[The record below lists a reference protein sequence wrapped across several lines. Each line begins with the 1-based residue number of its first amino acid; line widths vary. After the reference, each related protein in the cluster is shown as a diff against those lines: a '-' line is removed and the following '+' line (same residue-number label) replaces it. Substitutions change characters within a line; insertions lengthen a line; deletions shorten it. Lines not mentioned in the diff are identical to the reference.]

1 VNAPAAIEL
10 EAIGK
15 RFPGV
20 VALEGVS
27 FSVPAGVCQ
36 ALCGENGAG
45 KSTLGNLLAGIHAP
59 DEGQLRLFGEA
70 VRFARPADARRAG
83 VSMVHQELAFADNL
97 SIAEN
102 LCLARLPRR
111 WGFVDRTEMAAQA
124 RRLLEAIGV
133 DARPGGPLDVHRPVG
148 ALTVGEQQLVQIA
161 GAVGAGARVIVFDE
175 PTSSLTGSEAERL
188 FALVDRLKCQGVTML
203 YVTHRIPEIYRLCE
217 RVTVLRDGRHVITRP
232 TGGLTEPEL
241 VRAMIGRDLPPATSA
256 ARPPGPI
263 RLAVQRLSS
272 PGRFADVSF
281 ELRAGEILGLAG
293 LVGAGRSEILKTLFG
308 LDRHF
313 TGEIRVDGAPVDR
326 RHLRGPEAARALG
339 LGLVPEDRKRQG
351 LVPGLTA
358 RENLT
363 LPLLGAPALAR
374 GGFIRRR
381 AERSLAAGLF
391 QQVRLRPS
399 AIEAPVLGLSGGN
412 QQKVVLARWLAT
424 RCGILL
430 LDEPTRGVDVGAKA
444 EVHALIDALAAGGT
458 AVLLVSSELPELMA
472 LSHRILVLRE
482 GRLAGAL
489 SRAEATEEAV
499 MRLMMG
505 TI

>member
-10 EAIGK
+10 QAIGK

-20 VALEGVS
+20 VALDGVS

-45 KSTLGNLLAGIHAP
+45 KSTLGKLLAGIHAP

-102 LCLARLPRR
+102 LCLSRLPRR
-111 WGFVDRTEMAAQA
+111 RGFVDRTEMAAQA

-133 DARPGGPLDVHRPVG
+133 DARPGGALDVHRPVA

-175 PTSSLTGSEAERL
+175 PTSSLTRREAERL
-188 FALVDRLKCQGVTML
+188 FALVDRLKTQGVTML

-217 RVTVLRDGRHVITRP
+217 RVTVLRDGRHVISRP
-232 TGGLTEPEL
+232 TAGLTEPEL

-256 ARPPGPI
+256 ERPPGPV

-293 LVGAGRSEILKTLFG
+293 LVGAGRTEILKTLFG

-326 RHLRGPEAARALG
+326 RRLRGPEAARALG

-374 GGFIRRR
+374 GGFIRRG

-424 RCGILL
+424 GCRILL

-444 EVHALIDALAAGGT
+444 EVHALIDALAAEGT
-458 AVLLVSSELPELMA
+458 AVLLVSSELSELLA

-489 SRAEATEEAV
+489 ARAEASEETV

-505 TI
+505 TT